1 MKSIVE
7 ANQNPNYINQSYNLQ
22 IPSLYRLAERNFL
35 EETDGKKMR
44 AFLEKIIKDNKHL
57 EYENSLLKE
66 IIQEKEEI
74 INAQKQ
80 KLINYD
86 FIVKTC
92 IKNTIM
98 ESQKFFASTGNQ
110 NGVNL
115 IDEIL
120 KLNEDNTNNINDYSD
135 ESAGTNNGL

>member
-1 MKSIVE
+1 MKKNVE
-7 ANQNPNYINQSYNLQ
+7 ANQNPNYFNQSYDIQ